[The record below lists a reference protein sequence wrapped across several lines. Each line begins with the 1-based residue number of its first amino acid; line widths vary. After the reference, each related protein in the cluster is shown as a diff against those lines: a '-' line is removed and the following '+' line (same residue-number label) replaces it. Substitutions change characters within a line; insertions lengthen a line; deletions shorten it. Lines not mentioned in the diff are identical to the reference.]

1 MTFGYLIFQTLF
13 GAIITV
19 KEKHIQFLGAA
30 LTIFYGFF
38 IAWLYWAEPKNL
50 SDVPTKAKET
60 IENATTQGQI
70 IIGTYEVDAAKF
82 SEGLKAF
89 RQDNFIV
96 ARDNFLRADP
106 ERRDAKTQFYIAY
119 SYYRQGFGK
128 VYNDDE
134 LFKKGLEET
143 NRVIA
148 LDKDFKSDDADLK
161 MKTPAELKNEFEEGL
176 RLTADDFNPFK
187 LARERK

>member
-1 MTFGYLIFQTLF
+1 M
-13 GAIITV
+13 
-19 KEKHIQFLGAA
+19 KEKHIQLLGVI
-30 LTIFYGFF
+30 LTAIYAFF

-50 SDVPTKAKET
+50 GEVTTKAQTT
-60 IENATTQGQI
+60 IENVTTKGQI
-70 IIGTYEVDAAKF
+70 VIGTYEVDKAKF
-82 SEGLKAF
+82 GEGLNAF

-96 ARDNFLRADP
+96 ARDNFIKADP

-143 NRVIA
+143 DKVIV
-148 LDKDFKSDDADLK
+148 LDNNFKSDDNDLK
-161 MKTPAELKNEFEEGL
+161 LQTPVELKNELEEGL
-176 RLTADDFNPFK
+176 KVTASDFNPFK
-187 LARERK
+187 VLRERK